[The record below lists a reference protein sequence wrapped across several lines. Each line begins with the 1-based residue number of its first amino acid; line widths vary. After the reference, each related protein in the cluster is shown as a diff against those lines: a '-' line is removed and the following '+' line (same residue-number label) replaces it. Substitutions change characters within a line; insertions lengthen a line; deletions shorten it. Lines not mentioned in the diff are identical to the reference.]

1 MFLFSVIVL
10 ITCSVGVLEL
20 TSAAVS
26 PVGPCRSPAF
36 ELPEVAGP
44 EKSTIVPAQG
54 IPELI
59 VPPLADGESVPALSE
74 RFFDIGDRAE
84 TEKLVRKKYL
94 ELLERKDER
103 LTLPEDLVGSN
114 WRNLKA
120 KECTR

>member
-1 MFLFSVIVL
+1 MFSVIVL

-20 TSAAVS
+20 ISAAVS
-26 PVGPCRSPAF
+26 PDGPCRLPAF
-36 ELPEVAGP
+36 ELPEVDGP

-59 VPPLADGESVPALSE
+59 IPPLADGESVPALSE
-74 RFFDIGDRAE
+74 RFFDMGDRAE

-103 LTLPEDLVGSN
+103 LTLPEDLVSSN
-114 WRNLKA
+114 WRKLKA